1 MLYIYM
7 ISKENTCHYCKL
19 PYSLRSTTVLSTP
32 KEIIISIVIDCIFR
46 VSPKTQLQAYSLKR
60 IIS

>member
-1 MLYIYM
+1 MLYMYM

-32 KEIIISIVIDCIFR
+32 KEIR
-46 VSPKTQLQAYSLKR
+46 VSPKTQLQAYSLKHT
-60 IIS
+60 IS